1 MKKKTLCTLIA
12 VSALTA
18 SLSGCGCSMTG
29 DPKPTEAPVVQSA
42 PVIYVADE
50 YALLDGY
57 TLYQSSDSGFS
68 IQIPEGSAVSGEDPG
83 NVSIEIA
90 GAFANPDAINITKS
104 PADQAPTAVNSV
116 EGLLQMLQDDD
127 SIDVTAFYVLNK
139 NEGYEGFK
147 YHYTSVDDPQIKG
160 IKSYYYCADG
170 SAYIVNATI
179 YNGGDDSNV
188 LAINTIVDTF
198 ISYL

>member
-1 MKKKTLCTLIA
+1 MKTKILCTVIA
-12 VSALTA
+12 ITALTA
-18 SLSGCGCSMTG
+18 SLGGCSMTG

-42 PVIYVADE
+42 PVMYVADE

-57 TLYQSSDSGFS
+57 MLYQSPDSGFS
-68 IQIPEGSAVSGEDPG
+68 IQIPEGSTVSDEDPG

-90 GAFANPDAINITKS
+90 GTFANPDAISITKT
-104 PADQAPTAVNSV
+104 PADQPPTAVNSV

-147 YHYTSVDDPQIKG
+147 FHYTSVDDPQIKG
-160 IKSYYYCADG
+160 IRSYYFCADG
-170 SAYIVNATI
+170 SAYIINASI